1 MSVGLSSQILI
12 RWQTIVDDLGFAGT
26 AARMRRIEA
35 LKAANFELR
44 DQITRLRV
52 HNATLDRMLKQMGDS
67 TGGSARAGAV
77 D

>member
-1 MSVGLSSQILI
+1 MSVGLSSQISI
-12 RWQTIVDDLGFAGT
+12 RWQTMVDDLRFAGT

-67 TGGSARAGAV
+67 TGAI

>member
-1 MSVGLSSQILI
+1 MSVGLSSQISI
-12 RWQTIVDDLGFAGT
+12 RWQTMVDDLHFVGA

-52 HNATLDRMLKQMGDS
+52 HNATLDRMLKQMEDS
-67 TGGSARAGAV
+67 TGGSAGAGAI